1 MKVIL
6 ELKDNVTTL
15 SVFDEKGKQVL
26 NIAKI
31 KECATKACLKTLEAL
46 IDENYSKIKK
56 EL

>member
-26 NIAKI
+26 DIDKI
-31 KECATKACLKTLEAL
+31 KEFATQACLKTLESL
-46 IDENYSKIKK
+46 INENYSKVKK
-56 EL
+56 GV